1 MKAIFSIM
9 AIAALVGVAACT
21 TTSADSTELAD
32 ADTKEV
38 CRRVEEMGTN
48 FPKRIC
54 LSKADWEAVDK
65 QTNEDARSLLQR
77 SSVRGSGVEMPK

>member
-1 MKAIFSIM
+1 MKAILSIM
-9 AIAALVGVAACT
+9 AVAAFAAVTACT
-21 TTSADSTELAD
+21 TTSSDTTELAD

-38 CRRVEEMGTN
+38 CRRIEEMGTN

-54 LSKADWEAVDK
+54 LSKAEWEAVDK
-65 QTNEDARSLLQR
+65 QTNEDARSLMQR

>member
-1 MKAIFSIM
+1 MKTIFSIL
-9 AIAALVGVAACT
+9 AVAALVGVAACT
-21 TTSADSTELAD
+21 TTSSDTTELAD

-54 LSKADWEAVDK
+54 LSKAEWEAVDK
-65 QTNEDARSLLQR
+65 QTNEDARSLLDR
-77 SSVRGSGVEMPK
+77 SSTRGSNVRIPK